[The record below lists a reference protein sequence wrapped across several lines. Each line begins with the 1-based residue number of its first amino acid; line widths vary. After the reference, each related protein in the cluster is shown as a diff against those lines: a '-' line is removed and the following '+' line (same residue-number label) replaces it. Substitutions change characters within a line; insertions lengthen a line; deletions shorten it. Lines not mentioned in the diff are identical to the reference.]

1 MPGSLSILV
10 VDDEEELATFF
21 QEAIEAMGLDVV
33 SFTDPLQAFGY
44 FKDNLN
50 NIQLIITDLRMPGIS
65 GLELA
70 KKVRELNHSVKI
82 FLMTAFNTR
91 DLENN
96 SDYVSARIDKLIQKP
111 VRFSEL
117 RLMINSALQNR
128 C

>member
-1 MPGSLSILV
+1 
-10 VDDEEELATFF
+10 
-21 QEAIEAMGLDVV
+21 MGLDAI
-33 SFTDPLQAFGY
+33 SFTDPLPAFEY
-44 FKDNLN
+44 FKDNPN
-50 NIQLIITDLRMPGIS
+50 KIQLVITDLRMPGIS

-70 KKVRELNHSVKI
+70 KKVRELNDSVKI
-82 FLMTAFNTR
+82 FLMTAFDIR

-111 VRFSEL
+111 VRFSKL

>member
-1 MPGSLSILV
+1 L
-10 VDDEEELATFF
+10 D
-21 QEAIEAMGLDVV
+21 AIF
-33 SFTDPLQAFGY
+33 FTDPMPAFEY
-44 FKDNLN
+44 FKDNPN
-50 NIQLIITDLRMPGIS
+50 KIQLVITDLRMPGIS

-70 KKVRELNHSVKI
+70 KKVRELNDSVKI
-82 FLMTAFNTR
+82 FLMTAFDIR

-117 RLMINSALQNR
+117 QLMINNALQNR